1 MNSSD
6 RHTYG
11 LLHVDASTWTAVL
24 TQDAELAGAT
34 VTEVAAESLPGQRH
48 TRYLVS
54 LAGHSDPVPYLMTET
69 TATEAAFYQEVGPAI
84 RRLLPRCWWQQE
96 IGNDGWLLLDEVPA
110 HRLPARWTA
119 DDVEKVIA
127 MLASLHGAFWNQEER
142 LDDFA
147 WLPQPWRVQQKT
159 PPPGYLEAWQFWD
172 RMTGGGRAL
181 SHQAVRTAGGLAP
194 LLIRA
199 AAGLEILRRLRG
211 WPGVI
216 EPLHLEALTALLDD
230 PLPILYP
237 LRGLPVTLL
246 HGNPIPHHWRLTLFG
261 DRRLTDWRSVA
272 AGPGIWDLVRFLEA
286 TAAAD
291 HWPVD
296 EETMID
302 SYLLRLHVGLPD
314 FDSRAARQALPAA
327 LGLYVITAWL
337 PRLAEWFQPFV
348 RSPRTWA
355 SLLEA
360 SPEELVARGCGQ
372 MVVHRRYLADLF
384 VRFWH
389 ASNTL

>member
-1 MNSSD
+1 
-6 RHTYG
+6 
-11 LLHVDASTWTAVL
+11 
-24 TQDAELAGAT
+24 
-34 VTEVAAESLPGQRH
+34 
-48 TRYLVS
+48 
-54 LAGHSDPVPYLMTET
+54 
-69 TATEAAFYQEVGPAI
+69 PAI

-96 IGNDGWLLLDEVPA
+96 IGSDGWLLLDEVPA
-110 HRLPARWTA
+110 HRLPARWAA

-127 MLASLHGAFWNQEER
+127 LLASLHGAFWNQEEK
-142 LDDFA
+142 LQDFA
-147 WLPQPWRVQQKT
+147 WLPQPWQAAQKT
-159 PPPGYLEAWQFWD
+159 PPPGYLQAWQFWD

-194 LLIRA
+194 MLIRA

-211 WPGVI
+211 WPGVV

-230 PLPILYP
+230 PLPMLYP
-237 LRGLPVTLL
+237 LRELPLTLL
-246 HGNPIPHHWRLTLFG
+246 HGNPSPHHWRITLFG
-261 DRRLTDWRSVA
+261 DHRLTDWRGVA

-286 TAAAD
+286 AAAAD
-291 HWPVD
+291 QWPVA
-296 EETMID
+296 EQTMID
-302 SYLLRLHVGLPD
+302 SYLLRLHVGLPG

-327 LGLYVITAWL
+327 LSLYVVGTWL

-348 RSPRTWA
+348 RSPLTWA

-372 MVVHRRYLADLF
+372 MVAHRRYLADLF